1 MISLLKREETEEGKP
16 GLKLAICICMYSEDK
31 AMLKKTLAGVQENIA
46 AFEKKGV
53 SSHEIAVFV
62 IMDGI

>member
-1 MISLLKREETEEGKP
+1 MSLLLGPDGRE

-31 AMLKKTLAGVQENIA
+31 GMLRKTLTGVSKNIA
-46 AFEKKGV
+46 SMVRNGL
-53 SSHEIAVFV
+53 SPDEIGVFV